1 MSLTGAQFAEEARQ
15 AREEPKYTPLM
26 RVVLEPYRQ
35 GSDVHYMRKDA
46 VSTVTICGASKGDDD
61 PLSFSKTSSLAT
73 CFDCKTIRLW
83 AYPYSAVE

>member
-1 MSLTGAQFAEEARQ
+1 MSLTGAQFAEEARA

-46 VSTVTICGASKGDDD
+46 VSTVTICGA
-61 PLSFSKTSSLAT
+61 
-73 CFDCKTIRLW
+73 
-83 AYPYSAVE
+83 